1 MADDRASDDLPP
13 RFFRDVL
20 VAGFVF
26 AGVAIAVA
34 AAVNKPLWW
43 WGDLLFPYPLI
54 VLAAAPLIAWIAAW
68 LRHAP
73 ARNRL
78 GRLIPWSWVIA
89 RFAIL
94 AAANYL
100 MVAWVVAALIGASAA
115 GTLVRAFLLAA
126 LAHIAFFVAEQCA
139 IDLERAFRRPAKA
152 GS

>member
-1 MADDRASDDLPP
+1 MADGSAFDDLPP

-20 VAGFVF
+20 A
-26 AGVAIAVA
+26 AGVVIAGLAIATA
-34 AAVNKPLWW
+34 AAIDKPLWW

-54 VLAAAPLIAWIAAW
+54 ALAAAPPIAWIAAR

-73 ARNRL
+73 ARSRL
-78 GRLIPWSWVIA
+78 ERLIPWSWVIA
-89 RFAIL
+89 RFAVL

-100 MVAWVVAALIGASAA
+100 LVAWIAAALIGAPAT
-115 GTLVRAFLLAA
+115 GILVRAFLLAA

-139 IDLERAFRRPAKA
+139 IDIERAFRGPARA